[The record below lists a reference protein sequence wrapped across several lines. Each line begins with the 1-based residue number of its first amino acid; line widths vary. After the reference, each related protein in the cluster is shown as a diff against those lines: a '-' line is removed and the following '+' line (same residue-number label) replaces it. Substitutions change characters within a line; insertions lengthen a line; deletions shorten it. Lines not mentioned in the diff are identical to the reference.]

1 MPKRNLD
8 IRKKVLLS
16 GVRFYDVAEVMH
28 ISPSNLSMRLNR
40 DLLPRETEQIL
51 AAIDTAKAELLKEM
65 VTEVS

>member
-40 DLLPRETEQIL
+40 DLLPREKEQIL